1 MTASCRHRHRMNG
14 RTRAQPPP
22 GISPSP
28 PSDGGEG
35 QGRGG
40 PCSCSAPLPIAMLTT
55 RLENTAPTRHPDRR
69 PRTPTPRLRF
79 GVRPVLGRSSLS
91 STESLPQFTKLLA
104 YRCSNS
110 RGADSLPSDFWR
122 RRALSAVSP
131 AASRPN
137 TFRCTLLARPAN
149 LSAKAS
155 ARRRKE
161 HKGLTPKHSPNTVK
175 HTKNTVKHTN
185 PDTVET
191 PVLIGENTA
200 NTVKTQ

>member
-131 AASRPN
+131 AAQPARHLSLHLAGSSRQLVRQS
-137 TFRCTLLARPAN
+137 FRP
-149 LSAKAS
+149 SAEGAQRSHSKTQS
-155 ARRRKE
+155 E
-161 HKGLTPKHSPNTVK
+161 HSKTHQKHS
-175 HTKNTVKHTN
+175 
-185 PDTVET
+185 
-191 PVLIGENTA
+191 
-200 NTVKTQ
+200 KTH